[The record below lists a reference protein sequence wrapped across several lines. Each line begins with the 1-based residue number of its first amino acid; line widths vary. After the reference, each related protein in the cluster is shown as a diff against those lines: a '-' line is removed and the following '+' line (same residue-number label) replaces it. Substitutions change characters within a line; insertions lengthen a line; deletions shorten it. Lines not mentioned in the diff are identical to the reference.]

1 MTEEGSR
8 GGFLLPLPKM
18 SLGDARAS
26 GGFPNTVSRCDILR
40 MIYSVRSILLSTSL
54 LY

>member
-1 MTEEGSR
+1 MTEEGRR
-8 GGFLLPLPKM
+8 GGFLLPLPKV

-26 GGFPNTVSRCDILR
+26 GGFPNTVSRCYILR
-40 MIYSVRSILLSTSL
+40 MVYSVRSILTTSL